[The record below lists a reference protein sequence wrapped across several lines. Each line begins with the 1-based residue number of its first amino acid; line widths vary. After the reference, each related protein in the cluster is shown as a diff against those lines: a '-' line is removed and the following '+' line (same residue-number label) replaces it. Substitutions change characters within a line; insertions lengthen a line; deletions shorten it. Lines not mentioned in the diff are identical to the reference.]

1 MESFDYIA
9 AAIQAYEDFPHIR
22 DKVFFIDTCSLR
34 TLHPSI
40 QVEFNFEDDHHAM
53 RVYSKKRAAYSPRL
67 QHAYF
72 YTAADVVPLLGPAEI
87 WKTHRFIFNHELAHA
102 AIKDAV
108 DTDNRLLQENI
119 ADAYAALQHFKADI
133 HDVAPIRHLI
143 NVRTA
148 EMISIGDKN
157 KIEHFTAPLLEQ
169 IIGARHGYDLTNKTS
184 NQIAEL
190 ARDIAVNNN
199 PSTLYA
205 KKIAARYYD
214 FQFSLRKEEPAQ
226 PPVQI
231 LAQSVMEVYGPL
243 TFKWGAATL
252 RFLFNEHAHIQN
264 TGVNKLSCHDIAC
277 IQRTLKEKQK
287 NFPPTV
293 G

>member
-9 AAIQAYEDFPHIR
+9 AALQAYEDFPHIR

-40 QVEFNFEDDHHAM
+40 QVELNIEDAHHAM
-53 RVYSKKRAAYSPRL
+53 RVYSKKRAAYAPRL

-72 YTAADVVPLLGPAEI
+72 YTAADVVPLLGTPDI

-119 ADAYAALQHFKADI
+119 ADAYATLQHFKADI

-143 NVRTA
+143 NLRAA

-157 KIEHFTAPLLEQ
+157 KIEHFTAPLLEH
-169 IIGARHGYDLTNKTS
+169 IIGARHRYDLANKTTE
-184 NQIAEL
+184 QIAEL
-190 ARDIAVNNN
+190 ARDIAVDSN
-199 PSTLYA
+199 PSSLNA
-205 KKIAARYYD
+205 KRIAARYYD
-214 FQFSLRKEEPAQ
+214 FQFSLRKEDPAR
-226 PPVQI
+226 PPVEI

-243 TFKWGAATL
+243 TFKWGAVAL
-252 RFLFNEHAHIQN
+252 RFLFNEKAHIQN
-264 TGVNKLSCHDIAC
+264 TGVNKLTRHDISC
-277 IQRTLKEKQK
+277 IQRKLKEKQK
-287 NFPPTV
+287 NFPPAA